1 MIDGLFV
8 TEFDSQTQSFDVSLT
23 EGSGNNVTF
32 GENDKSF
39 DASLGDTSNELGS
52 SFGNVVEITTSDHN
66 KLNNRNL
73 PDQHPI
79 SAITDLEKE
88 LNTKV
93 ELSNFATNAD
103 IYKMMWG

>member
-1 MIDGLFV
+1 MNGLFV
-8 TEFDSQTQSFDVSLT
+8 AEFDSSTHSFDVSLT

-39 DASLGDTSNELGS
+39 DASLSGSSNELGS
-52 SFGNVVEITTSDHN
+52 SFGNVVEITTTDHN

-79 SAITDLEKE
+79 SAITDLEKK

-93 ELSNFATNAD
+93 ELSHFATNAD
-103 IYKMMWG
+103 INKMMWG